1 MSRQSKEAGMT
12 IGALAKAAGV
22 GVETIRYY
30 QRRRLIESPP
40 AGTGYRSYGLEHAER
55 ILFIRRA
62 QAVGFSLDEIEE
74 LLRLNDASDHQSAR
88 TLAERKIADIETR
101 IDHLN
106 SMAAA
111 LRHLVCACREGGDEM
126 PCPII
131 RMALNPDTS
140 PPPSERRPGRAT
152 RN

>member
-1 MSRQSKEAGMT
+1 MT
-12 IGALAKAAGV
+12 IGALAKASGV

-30 QRRRLIESPP
+30 QRRLLIESPP
-40 AGTGYRSYGLEHAER
+40 AQTGYRSYGPEHAER
-55 ILFIRRA
+55 LLFIRRA
-62 QAVGFSLDEIEE
+62 QSVGFSLDEIEE

-88 TLAERKIADIETR
+88 TLAERKIADIEVR

-111 LRHLVCACREGGDEM
+111 LKHLVCTCRAGGDDM

-131 RMALNPDTS
+131 RMALNPDAA
-140 PPPSERRPGRAT
+140 PPWTERQRPGRPI
-152 RN
+152 RS

>member
-1 MSRQSKEAGMT
+1 METRMT
-12 IGALAKAAGV
+12 IGTLAKSAGV

-30 QRRRLIESPP
+30 QRRRLIEAPP
-40 AGTGYRSYGLEHAER
+40 AQTGYRSYGPEHAER

-62 QAVGFSLDEIEE
+62 QSVGFSLDEIED

-111 LRHLVCACREGGDEM
+111 LKHLVCACREGGDEM

-131 RMALNPDTS
+131 RMALNPDAAA
-140 PPPSERRPGRAT
+140 PQSEQDTGRPIRS
-152 RN
+152 